1 MVTANDRL
9 QDPYSTTEYEHEF
22 YVEGASLMCR
32 RAEKSMKDDISA
44 TDFSK
49 EKWKRPEKHDLFN
62 FPISD
67 VTNLGSSSVQPRN
80 IVEPKRKKRATD
92 AGVLLA
98 IPPPIYYPD
107 LKKSTI
113 TTKSSTARTPDP
125 VRNWTSF
132 VEKVESHEFDKTLK
146 QGKKPDFRQY
156 DDVDDI
162 SNEEDVRQALSVNM
176 FENLNKVTVS
186 RQPREKFKRISTEDN
201 VKGEPDFIYKQRDK
215 LLLAVEV
222 KTFWVLNLKVCESLA
237 EKYEDDIERKYS
249 RTIPPNSGKEI
260 SVVDILRQVFGY
272 LVVNN
277 LQYGVLSTY
286 NQSWFFR
293 RPKYEPRALEIS
305 PTIDVRSRH
314 PTLFQCY
321 AFVQHLA
328 RVDTNSPSPGPT
340 PPSSPS
346 DDDSFESS
354 DNNKDSGS
362 DYEES
367 LNSKQKRKRRS
378 KVR

>member
-1 MVTANDRL
+1 M
-9 QDPYSTTEYEHEF
+9 
-22 YVEGASLMCR
+22 
-32 RAEKSMKDDISA
+32 
-44 TDFSK
+44 
-49 EKWKRPEKHDLFN
+49 
-62 FPISD
+62 
-67 VTNLGSSSVQPRN
+67 
-80 IVEPKRKKRATD
+80 
-92 AGVLLA
+92 LA

-125 VRNWTSF
+125 VRSWTSF
-132 VEKVESHEFDKTLK
+132 VKQVESHEFDKTLK

-176 FENLNKVTVS
+176 FENLNKITVS

-201 VKGEPDFIYKQRDK
+201 VKGEPDFIYKQHDK

-222 KTFWVLNLKVCESLA
+222 KTFWVLNLEVCESLA

-286 NQSWFFR
+286 NQSWFLR

-321 AFVQHLA
+321 AFVH
-328 RVDTNSPSPGPT
+328 
-340 PPSSPS
+340 
-346 DDDSFESS
+346 
-354 DNNKDSGS
+354 
-362 DYEES
+362 
-367 LNSKQKRKRRS
+367 
-378 KVR
+378 